1 MIAPFFG
8 CATGAFLYD
17 TFMWTGDSPINTPG
31 LGFKRLLSPNARTWS
46 NTRLDNNQQVAQ
58 V

>member
-31 LGFKRLLSPNARTWS
+31 LGLKRLLSPNARTWS
-46 NTRLDNNQQVAQ
+46 NTRLDNNQQAQ